1 MVSMNN
7 AAKIEAFKSYYK
19 QAKEM
24 YAANN
29 FDTAKEL
36 FIKAA
41 TLANEISLESIS
53 YDVRMDYHAQADKI
67 LKFLKSGFGKRT
79 IVNETIH
86 GNEEAKS
93 FSPETISDENKITF
107 SDVAGL
113 GDVKDEIKFNVIE
126 PLKNPELAKAYK
138 IKPGAKIL
146 LYGPPGTGKTF
157 IARAIA
163 GEVES
168 KFYAVN
174 CQDLISKYMGESSK
188 QIDAL
193 FEEAQKN
200 KRAIIFFDEFDS
212 VASKRES
219 DAGTVDA
226 EMSRFVAS
234 FLTKV
239 DGFKKPKDC
248 EMLLL
253 IAATNRP
260 WAIDS
265 AMLRGGRFDT
275 QIYVGLPDYE
285 SRIFLVKKEFEGV
298 TFSSD
303 LSIEL
308 IAERLEHF
316 GGADIVSACR
326 KIKQLAYRRAVRTNK
341 VQSVSFS
348 DFNRV
353 FQSLR
358 PSVNEDE
365 LHRFQEFKENLI

>member
-1 MVSMNN
+1 MASMNN
-7 AAKIEAFKSYYK
+7 SAKIEAFKSYYK

-24 YAANN
+24 YAANE
-29 FDTAKEL
+29 FDAAKEL

-41 TLANEISLESIS
+41 SLANEISLESTS
-53 YDVRMDYHAQADKI
+53 YDVRMDYHAQTNKI
-67 LKFLKSGFGKRT
+67 LRFLKGGFGKKTVVSERPKDS
-79 IVNETIH
+79 
-86 GNEEAKS
+86 EEQKP
-93 FSPETISDENKITF
+93 FSPEVISEENKITF
-107 SDVAGL
+107 ADVAGL
-113 GDVKDEIKFNVIE
+113 DDVKDEIKFNVIE

-138 IKPGAKIL
+138 INPGAKIL

-163 GEVES
+163 GEVEA
-168 KFYAVN
+168 KFYAIN

-193 FEEAQKN
+193 FEDAQKN
-200 KRAIIFFDEFDS
+200 KRVIIFFDEFDS

-219 DAGTVDA
+219 DAGSVDA

-239 DGFKKPKDC
+239 DGFKKPKEC

-275 QIYVGLPDYE
+275 HIYVGLPDYE
-285 SRIFLVKKEFEGV
+285 SRIFLIKKEFEGV

-303 LSIEL
+303 LNVEL
-308 IAERLEHF
+308 IAERLEQF

-341 VQSVSFS
+341 VESVSLS
-348 DFNRV
+348 DFITI

-358 PSVNEDE
+358 PSVNEEE
-365 LHRFQEFKENLI
+365 LSKFKEFKGNLI